1 MSTCRVLLAV
11 MPWKS
16 LDSPSLPVGLL
27 RSACRAA
34 GRPVPDTWFG
44 HLEWAEFLLEAS
56 AGQIAPDDYN
66 RVADDGIF
74 HSVGDW
80 VFGGALHGDE
90 AFGRDSFLAY
100 LDRSRFDPG
109 RAVEMR
115 GYAARFVDVTAA
127 AILSRDPGVVGFTTT
142 FMQNVP
148 SLAVARRVKERAP
161 HIRIVFGG
169 GNCDGAMG
177 VALHRNYPFV
187 DYVVRGEGEEAFP
200 ALLDAIE
207 ADAGYASA
215 DPGYASADAGYASI
229 PGLCWRSGQD
239 RRVNDEQRRPLPP
252 ARIPVPD
259 YADWAGRFEASPVR
273 QYVQPALVLEGARG
287 CWWGEAHQCTFC
299 GLNGSLMEF
308 RSKPADRLLA
318 EIETAVR
325 DYKILDLIMVDNIV
339 DQHYYTQLFP
349 RLGKLDWDI
358 KIQYEIK
365 SNIGPE
371 HVGLLQQGHV
381 VNVQPGIES
390 LSSRVLRL
398 MDKGVRG
405 PHNVRTL
412 RDLESGQLTATWN
425 WLYGFPGEEPGDYE
439 QAISQLP
446 RIVHLQ
452 PPTSVTR
459 ILLERFSPYFDRPAL
474 GFGRRRPAEAYRH
487 VYRLADEE
495 LADLV
500 YLFDTDPAGIGG
512 DTEAR
517 LRAAIAAWTGQYP
530 GSTLTR
536 TIDAAGV
543 HITDRRLGWP
553 ERDIDIED
561 PVLVRAYRH
570 LEHGRSTRKLLS
582 LLRDEGT
589 PLGEQAALDWIAEL
603 DRAGLMWLEGDHCVT
618 LPTCSVPL
626 KVA

>member
-115 GYAARFVDVTAA
+115 GYAARFVDVAAA

-207 ADAGYASA
+207 ADAGH
-215 DPGYASADAGYASI
+215 ASADAGYASI
-229 PGLCWRSGQD
+229 PGLCWRSGQH
-239 RRVNDEQRRPLPP
+239 RYVNDEQRHPLPP

-512 DTEAR
+512 DTETR

-561 PVLVRAYRH
+561 PVLARAYHH
-570 LEHGRSTRKLLS
+570 LEHGRSTRMLLS

-603 DRAGLMWLEGDHCVT
+603 DRAGLVWLEGDHCVT